1 MGFARLHLPFSQQVR
16 ILLVIFI
23 IMTVV
28 EVVNALM
35 GRMLNSYG
43 ILPRSADHW
52 LGVPLAPFLHG
63 SPAHYASNI
72 VPLLV
77 LSFFAMQHGIWRYL
91 LVTTG
96 VILASGLLVWLFGR
110 PAIHI
115 GASGLIYGYFGFLLV
130 AGFVSREFKLILI
143 AVVVWLLYGSIIYG
157 VLPSLPHISFES
169 HLFGFLTGAFVGYRW
184 GGVRQ
189 KL

>member
-1 MGFARLHLPFSQQVR
+1 MGFARLHLPFNQQVR

-23 IMTVV
+23 VITSV
-28 EVVNALM
+28 EVLNALL
-35 GRMLNSYG
+35 GRMLNAYG
-43 ILPRSADHW
+43 ILPRSLDHW
-52 LGVPLAPFLHG
+52 YGIPFAPFLHG

-72 VPLLV
+72 IPLLV
-77 LSFFAMQHGIWRYL
+77 LSFFAMQHGILRYL
-91 LVTTG
+91 LVTVG
-96 VILASGLLVWLFGR
+96 VILGSGFLVWLLGR

-130 AGFVSREFKLILI
+130 AGFVSREFKLMLI
-143 AVVVWLLYGSIIYG
+143 SVIVWILYGSIVYG
-157 VLPSLPHISFES
+157 VLPTLPHISFES
-169 HLFGFLTGAFVGYRW
+169 HLAGFLVGGFVGYRW